1 MAIRRKRQ
9 AYSAKT
15 KAKVAVDALK
25 EASTVAEVACR
36 HSVHTTQ
43 VTKWKKHAIARMPE
57 LFADGRAQVGAV
69 GKEDRERA
77 RLIRELYEQVGRLKM
92 ENDWLK
98 KKLG

>member
-15 KAKVAVDALK
+15 KTKVAVDALK
-25 EASTVAEVACR
+25 EANTIAEVACR

-43 VTKWKKHAIARMPE
+43 VTKWKRQALAGMPE
-57 LFADGRAQVGAV
+57 LFADGRSQVAAIGA
-69 GKEDRERA
+69 EDRERD